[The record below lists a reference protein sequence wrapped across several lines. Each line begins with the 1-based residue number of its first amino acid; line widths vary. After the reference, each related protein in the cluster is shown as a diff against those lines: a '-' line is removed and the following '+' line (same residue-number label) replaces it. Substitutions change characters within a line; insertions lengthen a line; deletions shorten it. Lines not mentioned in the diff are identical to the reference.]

1 MQKSGDTDFIFYRVV
16 AERSKAKVSRQ
27 NFEEVD
33 NPLHKFESCPLVKI
47 SKSNYNLTKETKM
60 PEEKEEIKVI
70 GYRPLSDNQKHLM
83 NEAKILGNQIGEF
96 IDEISMTV
104 DIDDH
109 PIADGRCLAV
119 ARTEMQTAMMWLNR
133 AIAQPE
139 TFC

>member
-1 MQKSGDTDFIFYRVV
+1 M
-16 AERSKAKVSRQ
+16 
-27 NFEEVD
+27 
-33 NPLHKFESCPLVKI
+33 
-47 SKSNYNLTKETKM
+47 
-60 PEEKEEIKVI
+60 
-70 GYRPLSDNQKHLM
+70 QKHLM